1 MKVLIEVPE
10 GTIALGIN
18 YVHIVE
24 GEKKDIKMGCFGMY
38 TREIYENVLEAIDL
52 PDIPE
57 EGATDERS
65 EN

>member
-10 GTIALGIN
+10 GTVALGIN
-18 YVHIVE
+18 YVHVVE
-24 GEKKDIKMGCFGMY
+24 DGEKKDIRMGGFGMN

-57 EGATDERS
+57 EGQDV
-65 EN
+65 

>member
-24 GEKKDIKMGCFGMY
+24 GEKKDIKMGGFGMN
-38 TREIYENVLEAIDL
+38 TREISETVLEAIDL

-57 EGATDERS
+57 EGVTDERR

>member
-10 GTIALGIN
+10 GTIALRIN

-24 GEKKDIKMGCFGMY
+24 GEKKDIRMGGFGMN

-57 EGATDERS
+57 VTHEID
-65 EN
+65 

>member
-18 YVHIVE
+18 YVYVVE
-24 GEKKDIKMGCFGMY
+24 GEKKDIKMSGFGMS

-57 EGATDERS
+57 EGQE
-65 EN
+65 

>member
-10 GTIALGIN
+10 NTVALGIN

-24 GEKKDIKMGCFGMY
+24 GEKKDIRMGGFGMN

-57 EGATDERS
+57 EGQNETD
-65 EN
+65 

>member
-10 GTIALGIN
+10 GTIGLGIN

-24 GEKKDIKMGCFGMY
+24 GEKKDIRMGGFGMN
-38 TREIYENVLEAIDL
+38 TKEIYENVLEAIEL

-57 EGATDERS
+57 EGQDETD
-65 EN
+65 

>member
-10 GTIALGIN
+10 GTVAIGIN
-18 YVHIVE
+18 YVYVVE
-24 GEKKDIKMGCFGMY
+24 GEKKDIRMGGFGMN

-57 EGATDERS
+57 EGHNETD
-65 EN
+65 